1 MGKMRPVTVYWKEDD
16 PRIDF
21 LLNHLDIS
29 SVESLF
35 SDLIADNIDVWVDE
49 HSGGNDE
56 CDLDDSSRPTAAIPS
71 SQLEPELRWTPD
83 IDDNR
88 PIASNEVDPSNYS
101 RGGDTDA

>member
-1 MGKMRPVTVYWKEDD
+1 MSKMRPVTIYWKEDD

-35 SDLIADNIDVWVDE
+35 SDLIADSIDVWVDE

-56 CDLDDSSRPTAAIPS
+56 CDLDDDDPNMTSAAIPS

-88 PIASNEVDPSNYS
+88 PIASNEVDSSHYS
-101 RGGDTDA
+101 RGGE